1 MDSGWKDHLV
11 FGAILV
17 GICGLVYFDTA
28 RDQQGKVV
36 PGSAEHEAHIREMAD
51 NCMRESML
59 VDPDNEA
66 SLTYRSRL
74 ALCMLPV
81 KVIVFIQGLVLIE
94 EIQTETLPTTKRKCY
109 DYE

>member
-74 ALCMLPV
+74 ALCMHAAREGDRLYP
-81 KVIVFIQGLVLIE
+81 GAR
-94 EIQTETLPTTKRKCY
+94 PYRRNSN
-109 DYE
+109 